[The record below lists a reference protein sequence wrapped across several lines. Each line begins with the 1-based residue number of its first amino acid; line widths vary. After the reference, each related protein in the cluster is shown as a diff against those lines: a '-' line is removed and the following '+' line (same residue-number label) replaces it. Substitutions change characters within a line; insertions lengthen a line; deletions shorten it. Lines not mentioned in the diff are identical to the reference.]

1 MTFKEL
7 ANYILTLPE
16 DIQNS
21 EAAFA
26 NLNDDIGCVTL
37 SGENNKIAMIKDKT
51 FAPMMFGC
59 ITAYPAILS
68 SDEEIDD
75 EYDHF
80 IDGF

>member
-26 NLNDDIGCVTL
+26 NLDEDTQCVAL
-37 SGENNKIAMIKDKT
+37 SGENNKVAMIKDKT
-51 FAPMMFGC
+51 IAPMIFGC
-59 ITAYPAILS
+59 VTAYPAILS
-68 SDEEIDD
+68 SDDEIHE

>member
-21 EAAFA
+21 EATFA
-26 NLNDDIGCVTL
+26 NLDEDEKVAL

-51 FAPMMFGC
+51 FAPMMFGFV
-59 ITAYPAILS
+59 TAYPAILS
-68 SDEEIDD
+68 SDDEIHE

>member
-16 DIQNS
+16 DIQES

-26 NLNDDIGCVTL
+26 NIDDDIGTVTL
-37 SGENNKIAMIKDKT
+37 SGENNKVAMIKDKT

-59 ITAYPAILS
+59 VTAYPAILS
-68 SDEEIDD
+68 SDDEIDK

>member
-16 DIQNS
+16 NIQNS

-26 NLNDDIGCVTL
+26 NLNDDTECVTL
-37 SGENNKIAMIKDKT
+37 SGENNKIAIIKDKT
-51 FAPMMFGC
+51 FAPMIFGC
-59 ITAYPAILS
+59 VTAYPAILS
-68 SDEEIDD
+68 SDDKIHE

>member
-16 DIQNS
+16 NIQNS
-21 EAAFA
+21 EAAFV
-26 NLNDDIGCVTL
+26 NLDEDTQCVAL
-37 SGENNKIAMIKDKT
+37 SGENNKIAMIEDKT
-51 FAPMMFGC
+51 FAPMIFGC

-68 SDEEIDD
+68 SDDEIGD

>member
-16 DIQNS
+16 NMQNS

-26 NLNDDIGCVTL
+26 NLDDSTECVTL
-37 SGENNKIAMIKDKT
+37 SGENNKIAMVTDKT

-68 SDEEIDD
+68 SDDKIDD

>member
-26 NLNDDIGCVTL
+26 NLDEDTQCVAL
-37 SGENNKIAMIKDKT
+37 SGENNKLAIIKDKT
-51 FAPMMFGC
+51 IAPMIFGC

-68 SDEEIDD
+68 SDDEIHE

>member
-21 EAAFA
+21 EAVFA
-26 NLNDDIGCVTL
+26 NLDEDECVAL
-37 SGENNKIAMIKDKT
+37 SGENNKIAIIKDKT

-68 SDEEIDD
+68 SDDKIDD

-80 IDGF
+80 IDSF

>member
-26 NLNDDIGCVTL
+26 NIDEDECVTL

-51 FAPMMFGC
+51 FAPMIFGC

-68 SDEEIDD
+68 SDDKIDD

-80 IDGF
+80 VDGF

>member
-21 EAAFA
+21 EATFA
-26 NLNDDIGCVTL
+26 NLDEDEKVGL

-51 FAPMMFGC
+51 FAPMMFGFV
-59 ITAYPAILS
+59 TAYPAILS
-68 SDEEIDD
+68 SDDEIHE

>member
-26 NLNDDIGCVTL
+26 NLDEDTQCVAL
-37 SGENNKIAMIKDKT
+37 SGENNKLAMIKDKT
-51 FAPMMFGC
+51 IAPMIFGC

-68 SDEEIDD
+68 SDDEIHE

>member
-16 DIQNS
+16 NIQNS

-26 NLNDDIGCVTL
+26 NIDEDECVEL
-37 SGENNKIAMIKDKT
+37 SGENNKIAMITDKT

-59 ITAYPAILS
+59 ATAYPAILS

>member
-16 DIQNS
+16 DMQNS
-21 EAAFA
+21 EATFA
-26 NLNDDIGCVTL
+26 NLDEDTQCVAL
-37 SGENNKIAMIKDKT
+37 SGENNKMAMIKDKT

-68 SDEEIDD
+68 SDDEIHE

>member
-26 NLNDDIGCVTL
+26 NLDEDTQCVAL
-37 SGENNKIAMIKDKT
+37 SGENNKLAMIKDKT
-51 FAPMMFGC
+51 IAPMIFGC
-59 ITAYPAILS
+59 VTAYSAILS
-68 SDEEIDD
+68 SDDEIHE

>member
-26 NLNDDIGCVTL
+26 NLDEDTQCVAL
-37 SGENNKIAMIKDKT
+37 SGENNKLAMIKDKT
-51 FAPMMFGC
+51 IAPMIFGC
-59 ITAYPAILS
+59 VTAYPAILS
-68 SDEEIDD
+68 SDDEIHE